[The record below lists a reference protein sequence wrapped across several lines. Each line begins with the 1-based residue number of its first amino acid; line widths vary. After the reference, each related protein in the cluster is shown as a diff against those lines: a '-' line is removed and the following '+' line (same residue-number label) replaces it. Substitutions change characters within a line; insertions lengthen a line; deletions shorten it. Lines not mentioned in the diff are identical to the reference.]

1 MYGSVPY
8 DWQESMLEESQNHRE
23 DFRIEGE
30 GELVRATNWIF
41 LYIIEKPG

>member
-1 MYGSVPY
+1 MHGGVLCS

-30 GELVRATNWIF
+30 GELVRVTN
-41 LYIIEKPG
+41 